1 MKKLL
6 ILLFSFFLL
15 SSPSV
20 FADDIS
26 DFKIEGISI
35 GDSLLDYMT
44 EEEILE
50 EIERNKNDYSHL
62 KDPNKY
68 IEIYFWKEFPP
79 YDRISVF
86 IKNNSLNK
94 YVSNSNEKF
103 KILSTFGSIYY
114 VNDIGNCRVK
124 KQEIMDVVS
133 GMFPDKKIQESTR
146 PHRGDPSGDS
156 RLESFAVFFP
166 SGSSIQVGCTDFEET
181 FRIKSNQTE
190 GLNFSIVSE
199 EILNW
204 FNNK

>member
-6 ILLFSFFLL
+6 VLLCSLFLL
-15 SSPSV
+15 NSPYV
-20 FADDIS
+20 YADDFS
-26 DFKIEGISI
+26 DFMIEGISI

-44 EEEILE
+44 EDEILE

-62 KDPNKY
+62 KESNKY
-68 IEIYFWKEFPP
+68 IEIYFFKEFPP

-94 YVSNSNEKF
+94 YLSNSNAKF
-103 KILSTFGSIYY
+103 KILSTFGSIYFI
-114 VNDIGNCRVK
+114 NDIGNCRVK

-133 GMFPDKKIQESTR
+133 EMFPDKKIQESTI

-156 RLESFAVFFP
+156 RLEAFAIFFP

-181 FRIKSNQTE
+181 YRIKSNQTE
-190 GLNFSIVSE
+190 GLNVSIISE

-204 FNNK
+204 FNNE